1 MSLRRNAFRWNQKL
15 FGLQIVINKLL
26 CKYIFC
32 GKLLLTFAAATFRRA
47 IIRMQPSPISG
58 SRIWVR
64 TTDHVDVTAATAAF
78 DHAPILAVVAA
89 TLLSRRSNTEVAR
102 RGEVQRALCF
112 KISHFGKVA
121 HKKTGKVYS
130 FFLQIRGEG
139 GSARLMT
146 KSYCFFWV
154 LNWLKIT

>member
-32 GKLLLTFAAATFRRA
+32 DKLLLPFAAATFRRA
-47 IIRMQPSPISG
+47 VIRMQPSPISG

-78 DHAPILAVVAA
+78 DHASILAVVPA

-112 KISHFGKVA
+112 KESHYEDSETPIYWKVLVRETITIVS
-121 HKKTGKVYS
+121 HLKRQ
-130 FFLQIRGEG
+130 FFD
-139 GSARLMT
+139 
-146 KSYCFFWV
+146 SY
-154 LNWLKIT
+154 LTLYLHRI